1 MKTDLINIGSSLG
14 LDKLPSLSS
23 FGGLIDGASKLQ
35 GFLIES
41 EKTEQIKAQ
50 ANAFTHHSD
59 NQKEIALRSFDS
71 EDLKVKA
78 QMRLNDQTCEK
89 EMLLI
94 HTQANKNVMIAQT
107 ANKLI
112 DLGETEKGYELIKS
126 LINKEIQ

>member
-59 NQKEIALRSFDS
+59 NEAKVAIRTLESK
-71 EDLKVKA
+71 DLETRA
-78 QMRLNDQTCEK
+78 RIRQNDQKHE
-89 EMLLI
+89 EVMFSLL
-94 HTQANKNVMIAQT
+94 TQAKNQT
-107 ANKLI
+107 
-112 DLGETEKGYELIKS
+112 ELIQIVNN
-126 LINKEIQ
+126 LIKQGNAKDGIEIIKILYI